1 MLLTLLQDG
10 FFASIAAV
18 GFGSISNVPKRIFTG
33 CGLVA
38 AIGHVTRF
46 VLMNLCGFHIIWA
59 SLVAGF
65 SIGMFAVLL
74 RKVWKCPCESLAF
87 PALLPMI
94 PGMYAYRSVQSLI
107 LCFKTPSDGLFDHY
121 IHIFFYNFMVCFL
134 AILLMVFGVTFVI
147 HLQKKRSFE
156 IKWNRFFHKGV

>member
-10 FFASIAAV
+10 FFASIAAI
-18 GFGSISNVPKRIFTG
+18 GFGSISNVPRCIFAG

-38 AIGHVTRF
+38 AIGHITRY
-46 VLMNLCGFHIIWA
+46 VLMNVCDVHIIWA

-65 SIGMFAVLL
+65 VIGVFAVLF
-74 RKVWKCPCESLAF
+74 RHVWKCPCESLAF

-107 LCFKTPSDGLFDHY
+107 LCFKLPGEDLFNHY
-121 IHIFFYNFMVCFL
+121 AMIFFYNFSVCCL

-147 HLQKKRSFE
+147 HLHKKKSFKA
-156 IKWNRFFHKGV
+156 KWLRFFGRP